1 MQVKRKG
8 TKKSA
13 KITLIVIAS
22 FCVLLVTPI
31 ILLKFNKIQN
41 FVVQKITVS
50 LSQTLHTTVA
60 VGQVDLHLFGTLTLR
75 DVFVADQQ
83 GDTLLCADEL
93 NARMAPIALLYRE
106 LHFVT
111 AELVAPHIEVR
122 VDSVGVPNFAFLTEL
137 LPDSANADIG
147 VRFDRLELCRGTV
160 AFVNEQAA
168 AKTEHKNM
176 IFDVNNVKISDLNA
190 FAKFRLTRDKHLK
203 AQLQEFSFSEQSGF
217 RLDNLTAM
225 VEMNDSMCFVPQL
238 EVNLSHSHIAFDTIS
253 VSYAA
258 LEQHLQRSE
267 RLRLNARLKKSNIYL
282 PDLKMFTP
290 ELGRLRRDLVVS
302 GTLSGNLANL
312 KAYNLHAQ
320 YGNGIVFDGDFRF
333 TGLPDI
339 QETFIDA
346 RLNEITFTPLA
357 LQDLAAQLAQQ
368 PVVLPEQ
375 MHRLGTCRYSGSI
388 IGFVSHLVLNGR
400 LATNA
405 GIIRTDVDMMLTDN
419 FDNLE
424 VDGDVRSQRIR
435 LSMITPPEFG
445 LGDVSFDTDTR
456 LQLHKDAPL
465 SVKSDLVVHSIAFK
479 DHVYKNIAIA
489 GDYTDRKFVGTAAVD
504 DENLQFDFTGEIEL
518 NKDNYVFNF
527 DVDVDDFRPYA
538 LNLIDNNPNL
548 TLSTH
553 LNSRFEGPNA
563 DAMAG
568 YIRLSNLHLD
578 NDVDFFLNELIFT
591 SQVGD
596 THDLLLQ
603 SDLIN
608 ASLTGNYKFASLF
621 ESCKQTFYRYFPVF
635 GDASSAS
642 RNESGNALR
651 FRVAVGATD
660 RLMASLDIP
669 WFTTDTLLIEGFYD
683 DVADSVVFSMATPQ
697 VRNRTNSKFCNLGI
711 DIDNADAQ
719 LHCRLRGQSVTRKND
734 TISCFVS
741 LAGRNDSLT
750 ADLQWHNIRS
760 ELTHAGEVLLRSHF
774 VRRDDRLQAD
784 VHLLPTQIV
793 LQNTPFDLSAADI
806 HTDFRT
812 VEVNQLNIQSDR
824 QHIFVEGTASQSEN
838 DSISVDLQNISLDFI
853 STLIPPTTQ
862 ITFGG
867 EVSGTASV
875 KRAFDRPI
883 ILAKVSGESF
893 SFNDAYLGSVRAR
906 SWWNNTTKSL
916 DFSGRVMSDA
926 RDTVAKING
935 GYFFSNDSL
944 DLIGHADHLDI
955 KFIEPFMAS
964 ILQNIKGTASGDVHV
979 YGHTQTQEVSVTV
992 EAMAENAQAGIDFLG
1007 ATFFFNDSV
1016 ILTPTEIILS
1026 DIDVLDT
1033 EGNHATLNGLLKHRY
1048 FKDLDYRID
1057 INCRNFKALNT
1068 TAKDNDLFYGTAYA
1082 TGNAVIT
1089 GNDEH
1094 TNIMVNATTEKN
1106 TKLIVPIGASVATE
1120 NSFITFVDHN
1130 KPIEAKTEIDPFA
1143 QPDAEKTS
1151 ELKLNLMVN
1160 VTPNA
1165 EVQIYVDPKAGDVL
1179 KATGDGDIRIEYN
1192 DKTDDFKMYGSYEI
1206 EQGSYLFSFQEA
1218 IRKEFKVKQGGT
1230 VDWSGDPVNPH
1241 VNIDGYYQLN
1251 ASLLDIL
1258 DQSYLESSNRT
1269 TVPVQCLL
1277 NLTGNLSNPTIKFG
1291 INLPNSDEELNRAL
1305 QTTISTD
1312 EMMTREIIYLLVLG
1326 KFFTPETMK
1335 STGTVFTQGDLLAV
1349 ASSTVS
1355 AQLNNWASQMF
1366 DNWNFGVNFR
1376 STDLGDSYSNEYE
1389 FNFLYTPNNRIS
1401 INGNVGYRDDNLSA
1415 SKFIG
1420 DFDFEYKLI
1429 QSGKLSAKAYTHTND
1444 YKEFKTALTTQGIGL
1459 VYRESFDSGKDLL
1472 NNWKKS
1478 IADSKKERAARRAK
1492 REQRRAERRAA
1503 KQQSIAPTD
1512 SIAPLPTDTVPSDV
1526 DAQ

>member
-1 MQVKRKG
+1 M
-8 TKKSA
+8 
-13 KITLIVIAS
+13 LIVIAS
-22 FCVLLVTPI
+22 FCILLITPI

-41 FVVQKITVS
+41 FVVQKITTT
-50 LSQTLHTTVA
+50 LSQTLQTTVS
-60 VGQVDLHLFGTLTLR
+60 VGRVDLHLFGTLTLR
-75 DVFVADQQ
+75 DLFIADHQ

-93 NARMAPIALLYRE
+93 NARMAPVALLYRE

-111 AELVAPHIEVR
+111 AELVAPHIELR
-122 VDSVGVPNFAFLTEL
+122 VDSVGRPNFAFLAEL
-137 LPDSANADIG
+137 LPDSTNADIG
-147 VRFDRLELCRGTV
+147 VRFDRVEMCRGTV
-160 AFVNEQAA
+160 TFVNAQAVPTA
-168 AKTEHKNM
+168 GRASL
-176 IFDVNNVKISDLNA
+176 FDANNVNVSELNA
-190 FAKFRLTRDKHLK
+190 LAKFQLTRDKHLT
-203 AQLQEFSFSEQSGF
+203 ARLLECSFREQSGF
-217 RLDNLTAM
+217 RLDNLSAQ
-225 VEMNDSMCFVPQL
+225 VEMNDSSCLVPQL
-238 EVNLSHSHIAFDTIS
+238 AVKLAHSHVAFDTIS
-253 VSYAA
+253 VSYNAVNQY
-258 LEQHLQRSE
+258 LRHSE
-267 RLRLNARLKKSNIYL
+267 RLRLNAQLKRSVIYL
-282 PDLKMFTP
+282 PDLKMFAP
-290 ELGRLRRDLVVS
+290 ELGRLRNDLVVS

-312 KAYNLHAQ
+312 KAYDLHAQ
-320 YGNGIVFDGDFRF
+320 YGKNIVFDGDFRF

-346 RLNEITFTPLA
+346 RLNEISFTPQA
-357 LQDLAAQLAQQ
+357 LQDLAAQLARR

-375 MHRLGTCRYSGSI
+375 MYQLGKCRYSGSI

-405 GIIRTDVDMMLTDN
+405 GTIRTDVDMLLTDK

-424 VDGDVRSQRIR
+424 VDGDVSSQRIR
-435 LSMITPPEFG
+435 LAMIMPPELG

-456 LQLHKDAPL
+456 LRLQKDAPL
-465 SVKSDLVVHSIAFK
+465 SVKSDLTVHSIEFK
-479 DHVYKNIAIA
+479 DHVYKHIAVA
-489 GDYTDRKFVGTAAVD
+489 GEYTDRKFVGTAAVAD
-504 DENLQFDFTGEIEL
+504 DNLKFDFSGEVEW
-518 NKDNYVFNF
+518 NKEQYVFNF
-527 DVDVDDFRPYA
+527 DAAVDDFRPYA
-538 LNLIDNNPNL
+538 LNLTDANPHL
-548 TLSTH
+548 TLSAH
-553 LNSRFEGPNA
+553 LNSRFEGPDA
-563 DAMAG
+563 DNMVG
-568 YIRLSNLHLD
+568 YIRLSDLHLD
-578 NDVDFFLNELIFT
+578 NDADFFLNELTFT

-596 THDLLLQ
+596 THDLSLQ
-603 SDLIN
+603 SDLVN
-608 ASLTGNYKFASLF
+608 ASVTGKYKFASLL
-621 ESCKQTFYRYFPVF
+621 ESGRQAFYRYFPVLD
-635 GDASSAS
+635 DAAS
-642 RNESGNALR
+642 HRSHESGNALR
-651 FRVAVGATD
+651 FRVAVAATD
-660 RLMASLDIP
+660 RLMAALDIP
-669 WFTTDTLLIEGFYD
+669 WFTTDTLLIEGLYD
-683 DVADSVVFSMATPQ
+683 DLTDTIAVSVATPHLK
-697 VRNRTNSKFCNLGI
+697 NRANGNFCDLGV

-719 LHCRLRGQSVTRKND
+719 LNCRLRGKSITRKND
-734 TISCFVS
+734 TISCVVA

-750 ADLQWHNIRS
+750 ANLQWNNVRT

-774 VRRDDRLQAD
+774 VNRDNRLQAD

-793 LQNTPFDLSAADI
+793 LQNTPFDLHAADI
-806 HTDFRT
+806 HTDFQR
-812 VEVNQLNIQSDR
+812 VVVDQLNIESER
-824 QHIFVEGTASQSEN
+824 QRIFIDGTASKSED
-838 DSISVDLQNISLDFI
+838 DSISVDLQNISLDFV
-853 STLIPPTTQ
+853 STLIPPTTP
-862 ITFGG
+862 ISFGG
-867 EVSGTASV
+867 EVSGAASV
-875 KRAFDRPI
+875 RRAFDRPI
-883 ILAKVSGESF
+883 VLANVSGESF

-916 DFSGRVMSDA
+916 DFSGRVLSDA
-926 RDTVAKING
+926 RDTVARIDG
-935 GYFFSNDSL
+935 GYFFPNDSL
-944 DLIGHADHLDI
+944 DLLGHADHLDI

-1007 ATFFFNDSV
+1007 ATFFFNDSI

-1033 EGNHATLNGLLKHRY
+1033 EGNHATLNGLLTHRY
-1048 FKDLDYRID
+1048 FKNLDYRID

-1082 TGNAVIT
+1082 TGSAVIT
-1089 GNDEH
+1089 GTDAH
-1094 TNIMVNATTEKN
+1094 TNIMVDATTEKN

-1120 NSFITFVDHN
+1120 NSFITFVNHDP
-1130 KPIEAKTEIDPFA
+1130 KPDVKAEIDPFA
-1143 QPDAEKTS
+1143 QPVADKGS

-1165 EVQIYVDPKAGDVL
+1165 EVQIYVDPKSGDVL

-1218 IRKEFKVKQGGT
+1218 IRKEFRVKQGGT
-1230 VDWSGDPVNPH
+1230 VDWSGDPTNPR

-1459 VYRESFDSGKDLL
+1459 VYRENFDSGKDLL

-1478 IADSKKERAARRAK
+1478 IADAKKERAERRAK
-1492 REQRRAERRAA
+1492 REQRRAERKAA
-1503 KQQSIAPTD
+1503 KQQATLPTD
-1512 SIAPLPTDTVPSDV
+1512 SVAPIPADTVPPAV
-1526 DAQ
+1526 E

>member
-8 TKKSA
+8 TKKSG
-13 KITLIVIAS
+13 KIALIVVAT
-22 FCVLLVTPI
+22 FCVLLITPI
-31 ILLKFNKIQN
+31 ILLKINRIQN
-41 FVVQKITVS
+41 AVVQKITTT
-50 LSQTLHTTVA
+50 LSQTLQTTVQ
-60 VGQVDLHLFGTLTLR
+60 VGRVDLHLFGTLTLR
-75 DVFVADQQ
+75 DLFVADQQ

-111 AELVAPHIEVR
+111 AELVAPQVCVR
-122 VDSVGVPNFAFLTEL
+122 VDSAGVPNFAFLTEL
-137 LPDSANADIG
+137 LPDSTNADIG
-147 VRFDRLELCRGTV
+147 VRFDRLEVCRGTV
-160 AFVNEQAA
+160 MFVNEQAPPA
-168 AKTEHKNM
+168 TERKM
-176 IFDVNNVKISDLNA
+176 LFDTNNLKVSDLNA
-190 FAKFRLTRDKHLK
+190 LAKFRLTRDKRLT
-203 AQLQEFSFSEQSGF
+203 AQLLELSFREQSGF
-217 RLDNLTAM
+217 RLDNLSAQ
-225 VEMNDSMCFVPQL
+225 VEMNDSSCIVPQL
-238 EVNLSHSHIAFDTIS
+238 ELKLAHSRVAFDTIA

-258 LEQHLQRSE
+258 IDRHLRWSE
-267 RLRLNARLKKSNIYL
+267 RLRLNAQLKSSHIYF
-282 PDLKMFTP
+282 PDLKMFAP
-290 ELGRLRRDLVVS
+290 ELGRLRSDFVVS

-320 YGNGIVFDGDFRF
+320 YGKGMVFDGDFRF

-346 RLNEITFTPLA
+346 RLNEIAFTPQA
-357 LQDLAAQLAQQ
+357 LQDFAAQLAQR

-375 MHRLGTCRYSGSI
+375 IHHLGKCRYSGSI

-405 GIIRTDVDMMLTDN
+405 GTIRTDVDMMLTDH
-419 FDNLE
+419 FEHIE
-424 VDGDVRSQRIR
+424 VDGDVSSQRIR
-435 LSMITPPEFG
+435 LGLITPPELG
-445 LGDVSFDTDTR
+445 LGDVAFDTDTR
-456 LQLHKDAPL
+456 LLLRQNEPL
-465 SVKSDLVVHSIAFK
+465 QVRSDLVVHTIMFK
-479 DHVYKNIAIA
+479 NHAYENITVA
-489 GDYTDRKFVGTAAVD
+489 GEYSDRTFEGTASVD
-504 DENLQFDFTGEIEL
+504 DDNLNFDFAGKIEW
-518 NKDNYVFNF
+518 NKNQYVFNF
-527 DVDVDDFRPYA
+527 DADVSDFRPYA
-538 LNLIDNNPNL
+538 LNLIDNNPHL
-548 TLSTH
+548 TLSAH
-553 LNSRFEGPNA
+553 LNSRFEGPDA

-568 YIRLSNLHLD
+568 YVRLSNLFLD
-578 NDVDFFLNELIFT
+578 NDADFFLDELMFT

-608 ASLTGNYKFASLF
+608 ASITGDYKFASLF
-621 ESCKQTFYRYFPVF
+621 ESCRQAFFRYFPVLN
-635 GDASSAS
+635 DV
-642 RNESGNALR
+642 RLPQPTRQESGNALR
-651 FRVAVGATD
+651 LRMAVGATEG
-660 RLMASLDIP
+660 LMAALDIP
-669 WFTTDTLLIEGFYD
+669 WFTTDTLLLEGLYD
-683 DVADSVVFSMATPQ
+683 DMTDTIAVSVATPHLK
-697 VRNRTNSKFCNLGI
+697 NRTNGNFCNLGV
-711 DIDNADAQ
+711 DIDNADAR
-719 LHCRLRGQSVTRKND
+719 LNCRLRGQSITRKND
-734 TISCFVS
+734 TISCFVA
-741 LAGRNDSLT
+741 LAGWNDSLT
-750 ADLQWHNIRS
+750 ANLQWHNVRS
-760 ELTHAGEVLLRSHF
+760 ELTHAGEVLLRSHLS
-774 VRRDDRLQAD
+774 RRDERLQAD
-784 VHLLPTQIV
+784 IHLLPTQIV
-793 LQNTPFDLSAADI
+793 LQNTPFDLHAADI
-806 HTDFRT
+806 HTDFQQ
-812 VEVNQLNIQSDR
+812 VVVDQLNIESDR
-824 QHIFVEGTASQSEN
+824 QRIFVEGTASKSE
-838 DSISVDLQNISLDFI
+838 DDAIAVDLQNISLDFV
-853 STLIPPTTQ
+853 STLIPPTTP

-867 EVSGTASV
+867 EVSGTASIR
-875 KRAFDRPI
+875 RAFDRPI
-883 ILAKVSGESF
+883 VLANVSGESF
-893 SFNDAYLGSVRAR
+893 SFNDAYLGSVRAQ
-906 SWWNNTTKSL
+906 SWWNNATTSL
-916 DFSGRVMSDA
+916 DFSGRVLSDA
-926 RDTVAKING
+926 RDTVAKIDG
-935 GYFFSNDSL
+935 GYFFANDSL
-944 DLIGHADHLDI
+944 DLFGHADHLDI

-1007 ATFFFNDSV
+1007 ATFFFNDSI

-1033 EGNHATLNGLLKHRY
+1033 EGNHATLNGLLTHHY
-1048 FKDLDYRID
+1048 FKNLDYRID
-1057 INCRNFKALNT
+1057 INCQNFKALNT

-1089 GNDEH
+1089 GTDAH
-1094 TNIMVNATTEKN
+1094 TNIVVDATTEKN

-1120 NSFITFVDHN
+1120 NSFITFVSHDTT
-1130 KPIEAKTEIDPFA
+1130 PDVKTEIDPFA
-1143 QPDAEKTS
+1143 QPLADKDS

-1165 EVQIYVDPKAGDVL
+1165 EVQIYVDPKSGDVL

-1192 DKTDDFKMYGSYEI
+1192 DKTEDFKMYGSYEI

-1230 VDWSGDPVNPH
+1230 VDWSGDPINPR

-1459 VYRESFDSGKDLL
+1459 VYRENFDSGKDLL

-1478 IADSKKERAARRAK
+1478 IAEAKKERAERRAK
-1492 REQRRAERRAA
+1492 REQRRAARKAA
-1503 KQQSIAPTD
+1503 KQQTALPTD
-1512 SIAPLPTDTVPSDV
+1512 TVAPLPTDTVPPAV
-1526 DAQ
+1526 E